1 MSEFEGYYVW
11 FHHSVLL
18 KLAEESF
25 SRDVSLSL
33 CYLLALPDVSEV

>member
-1 MSEFEGYYVW
+1 MSGLKGSYFW
-11 FHHSVLL
+11 FHRPVLM